1 METDLVKD
9 CLKDNP
15 DISIQ
20 DLCVKTQLSE
30 DQVTEVLCML
40 AIQAQQ
46 KTASVPIAMT
56 QAQNLDIFTLLSD
69 DPFRQ
74 FDDLLNK
81 DIDAVLSDNKQRFDK
96 RLELV
101 KPLMVQKIYQDFETD
116 KKTASEKL
124 ALCNTPF
131 QGSRW
136 LELKMRSQT
145 EQMKILGLE
154 PDKNQN
160 IKVTIGKSKED
171 LDAIYEAANMNMFG
185 DIINVTPT
193 ANP

>member
-1 METDLVKD
+1 METDLIKD

-20 DLCVKTQLSE
+20 DLCAQTQLTE
-30 DQVTEVLCML
+30 DQVTEILCVLS
-40 AIQAQQ
+40 IQAQQ
-46 KTASVPIAMT
+46 KTVSVPIAMT
-56 QAQNLDIFTLLSD
+56 QAQNLDIFTLLSE

-81 DIDAVLSDNKQRFDK
+81 DIDAVLSDNKQQFNK

-101 KPLMVQKIYQDFETD
+101 KPLMVQKIYKDFETD

-124 ALCNTPF
+124 AACNTPF

-136 LELKMRSQT
+136 LELKMKSQT
-145 EQMKILGLE
+145 EQMKLLGLE

-171 LDAIYEAANMNMFG
+171 LDAIYEAAKMNMFG